1 LQYGAL
7 RNEMRERDVQNEIVR
22 TFGSRSD
29 MRIWRA
35 NAGVAR
41 HRTRTVRYGV
51 PGQAD
56 LTGILPD
63 GTRLEIECKS
73 PTGRQSPDQ
82 HHYEA
87 MIRRFGGVYVLA
99 RSVDDVWRAIAP
111 HLPNAPAKYRQ
122 LTPPRF
128 RRTRT

>member
-7 RNEMRERDVQNEIVR
+7 RNEMRERDVQNQIIR
-22 TFGSRSD
+22 MFGSRSD

-35 NAGVAR
+35 NTGVAR
-41 HRTRTVRYGV
+41 HQTRTVRCGV

-56 LTGILPD
+56 LTGILPG
-63 GTRLEIECKS
+63 GTRLEIEVKS
-73 PTGRQSPDQ
+73 PTGHQSPKQ
-82 HHYEA
+82 RNYEA

-111 HLPNAPAKYRQ
+111 YVPSAPAKFRMR
-122 LTPPRF
+122 LPPR
-128 RRTRT
+128 RSA